1 MMSRNLES
9 DLVEYCAPT
18 LMGLKPAGLF
28 RHHAQ
33 SSEMLQHIV
42 ADWSETL
49 APYDLELRIL
59 KTCPK
64 TGDCLIYLYRTQW
77 LHRILSGTAVETFL
91 KLMGYQISRNRLDLL
106 EQLSERLCVERD
118 FPHEIGVF
126 LGYPLEDVEG
136 FIRNGGR
143 NYTCCGCWKSYG
155 DPEKAEAL
163 FASYR
168 QCTALCKEWYQNGYT
183 ITQLIAA

>member
-1 MMSRNLES
+1 MTSRNLES
-9 DLVEYCAPT
+9 ELIEYCAPT
-18 LMGLKPAGLF
+18 LMGIKPAGLF
-28 RHHAQ
+28 RYHAQ
-33 SSEMLQHIV
+33 SLELLRRMVSS
-42 ADWSETL
+42 WTETL
-49 APYDLELRIL
+49 TPYGLELRIL
-59 KTCPK
+59 KTK

-77 LHRILSGTAVETFL
+77 LRRILSDGAVRIFL
-91 KLMGYQISRNRLDLL
+91 ERMGYQVVRDPPDLL
-106 EQLSERLCVERD
+106 EQLSQRLCMEQD

-136 FIRNGGR
+136 FIQNGGR
-143 NYTCCGCWKSYG
+143 NYSCCGCWKSYG

-168 QCTALCKEWYQNGYT
+168 QCTALCKKWYQNGYT

>member
-1 MMSRNLES
+1 MISRNLES
-9 DLVEYCAPT
+9 DLIEYCAPT
-18 LMGLKPAGLF
+18 LMGSKPASLF

-33 SSEMLQHIV
+33 SPEMLQRM
-42 ADWSETL
+42 AAGWSETL
-49 APYDLELRIL
+49 APYSLALRIL
-59 KTCPK
+59 KTCPE
-64 TGDCLIYLYRTQW
+64 TGDCLVYLYRVRW
-77 LHRILSGTAVETFL
+77 LRRILSDAAVKIFL
-91 KLMGYQISRNRLDLL
+91 EHMGYQVVQNPPGLL
-106 EQLSERLCVERD
+106 EQLSQRLCMNQN

-136 FIRNGGR
+136 FIQNGGR

-155 DPEKAEAL
+155 DPEKAKAL

-168 QCTALCKEWYQNGYT
+168 RCTALCKEWYQNGYT